1 MLRGV
6 LIIEDE
12 ITLAKN
18 IQTYLERHQYDV
30 RTAETAQAGLELCTT
45 FQPDVVLLDLHLPDQ
60 HGLEVLPLLQ
70 QHNPQIVVIIITA
83 HESVRTAVQAM
94 QLGAYDYLSKPL
106 VLREL
111 KLLLEKAGQHL
122 RLEGAL
128 TYYQAQAGRD
138 SHLTDIIGNS
148 EPMQALKA
156 QIDQLLQAEHAVD
169 GMDLPAVLIIG
180 ETGTGKELVARALH
194 YNGPR
199 RNRPMIEINCASIP
213 DQLLEAELFGY
224 EAGAFTDAK
233 GRKLGLF
240 ETAEGGTVFLDE
252 IGDMDV
258 ALQAKLLR
266 VLEDKML
273 RRVGGLRNRKI
284 NVRIIAATNQPLETL
299 VQQGKFRADLYY
311 RLCVFQL
318 TVPPLRARHHDIL
331 LLAQHF
337 IHLHGRHYNKLPLQ
351 LSPDA
356 ENVLLR
362 HTWPGNVRELRNV
375 LEQAVLLATHETI
388 TPRQFPLL
396 VAPLVPPGARQG
408 VVGRVV
414 LPPHGLNI
422 EEVEQDL
429 VQQALARTAWN
440 VTKAA
445 KLLAMSRDMLRYRI
459 EKYQLQPPQRESHA
473 ATVHHSGG

>member
-30 RTAETAQAGLELCTT
+30 RTAEMAQAGLELCTT
-45 FQPDVVLLDLHLPDQ
+45 FQPDVVLLDLHLPDR

-111 KLLLEKAGQHL
+111 KLLLEKAMQHL

-138 SHLTDIIGNS
+138 SNLTDIIGNS

-199 RNRPMIEINCASIP
+199 RNQPMIEINCASIP

-252 IGDMDV
+252 IGDLP
-258 ALQAKLLR
+258 LQLQTKLLR
-266 VLEDKML
+266 VIQNKTFEK
-273 RRVGGLRNRKI
+273 VGSNESI
-284 NVRIIAATNQPLETL
+284 QVDVRIIAATNKDIEKE
-299 VQQGKFRADLYY
+299 VKEKRFRADLFY
-311 RLCVFQL
+311 RLNVL
-318 TVPPLRARHHDIL
+318 PIYIPPLRERKEDIPILAEFFLAKFKHDIKKSIKGFTNDAMEL
-331 LLAQHF
+331 LLS
-337 IHLHGRHYNKLPLQ
+337 Y
-351 LSPDA
+351 S
-356 ENVLLR
+356 
-362 HTWPGNVRELRNV
+362 WPGNVRELENAIERAVVITQDEYIQPEVFFLSSKTGNSEDHYKEKDLKQAINLFKKHFITKI
-375 LEQAVLLATHETI
+375 LEENEWKQTDTAKKLGI
-388 TPRQFPLL
+388 Q
-396 VAPLVPPGARQG
+396 
-408 VVGRVV
+408 
-414 LPPHGLNI
+414 
-422 EEVEQDL
+422 
-429 VQQALARTAWN
+429 RTY
-440 VTKAA
+440 
-445 KLLAMSRDMLRYRI
+445 LSRLIKELDIR
-459 EKYQLQPPQRESHA
+459 KK
-473 ATVHHSGG
+473 